1 MISLL
6 ELFGHHKGR
15 TKEREPK
22 CSQPAESTLLL
33 LQSSSRRNADTA
45 ISGTIC
51 CCKEY
56 LRPAED
62 LLSWKRCLLS
72 SSRLLHLRLDHHRAK
87 RKTYSTE
94 KPPCLQQPTFLS
106 HAQMPLCSSVKG
118 NFLVTLLYVAQQ
130 IWRAE
135 WNMKQRKHDSRKW
148 RRKRS
153 TRLEM
158 G

>member
-1 MISLL
+1 MGKQEGYGKTMGFAPSYPSI
-6 ELFGHHKGR
+6 
-15 TKEREPK
+15 
-22 CSQPAESTLLL
+22 
-33 LQSSSRRNADTA
+33 ADFA
-45 ISGTIC
+45 
-51 CCKEY
+51 
-56 LRPAED
+56 LPQ
-62 LLSWKRCLLS
+62 
-72 SSRLLHLRLDHHRAK
+72 
-87 RKTYSTE
+87 
-94 KPPCLQQPTFLS
+94 PPCLQQPTFLS

-118 NFLVTLLYVAQQ
+118 NFLVTLLYAAQQ

>member
-56 LRPAED
+56 LRKAKSKKEND
-62 LLSWKRCLLS
+62 I
-72 SSRLLHLRLDHHRAK
+72 LRNTMAA
-87 RKTYSTE
+87 TAS
-94 KPPCLQQPTFLS
+94 Q
-106 HAQMPLCSSVKG
+106 
-118 NFLVTLLYVAQQ
+118 
-130 IWRAE
+130 
-135 WNMKQRKHDSRKW
+135 
-148 RRKRS
+148 
-153 TRLEM
+153 
-158 G
+158 